1 MGVLMSL
8 IWIFGGVILVVAA
21 GAVLGMTLM
30 RRSVRARL
38 MARKMGAALGQC
50 APYPAGD

>member
-1 MGVLMSL
+1 MFLR
-8 IWIFGGVILVVAA
+8 WIFGGAVLAA
-21 GAVLGMTLM
+21 GVVLGRTVI

-38 MARKMGAALGQC
+38 MAKKIGAALGQC